1 MKLYHKAFLY
11 RHKWIQPYLQ
21 KVLGGIDAVTFLAAL
36 ALIGGVVYEHGFII
50 SEGAEADLGVLYR
63 TVWGVFLVQTT
74 MHIGLAYR
82 ETLKKYRTFTWVLNI
97 LLYLTLI
104 PVIFFEPESG
114 ALKYFW
120 LFLNNRIF
128 QLILLLLLSL
138 LRLSSGVIGLLGK
151 RTNPSLILA
160 GSFFLII
167 CIGTGLLML
176 PRCTV
181 DGISWVNALFVS
193 TSAVCVTGL
202 VPVDVATTF
211 TSLGQLVII
220 ILIQI
225 GGLGVMTLTC
235 FFAMFF
241 MGNTSVYNQL
251 AVRDM
256 ISSDSLSSLLST
268 VIYILFFTLVIEGAG
283 MLVLFLSIHGT
294 LGMTVQQEMVF
305 AAFHSISAFCNA
317 GFSTLSENLGNPLVM
332 QHHNLLY
339 ITISV
344 LIILGG
350 IGFPILVNFKHIAGY
365 HLKRLFYFI
374 RTGKRDRQRIRHLYN
389 LNTKIVLLTTLILLT
404 GGTIAILLFEWNGA
418 FAGMS
423 MPDKWVQAFFNA
435 TCPRTA
441 GFTSIGLTSFSLQSL
456 LLMLLLMFI
465 GGAAQSTAGGVKVNA
480 FAAAVLSLFA
490 VIRGKS
496 RVEVFRRQLSVDSIR
511 RSNATLVMYLMIL
524 FLGVFVLSV
533 LEPHASL
540 LALVFECTSA
550 LSTVGSSLGLT
561 PALGEAGK
569 LFVSLLMFIGRVG
582 VITIVLGFVPPQ
594 KHTKYKYPDD
604 NLIITKQES
613 CRINMIYI

>member
-294 LGMTVQQEMVF
+294 LGMTMQQEMVF

-344 LIILGG
+344 LIIWGG

-604 NLIITKQES
+604 NLII
-613 CRINMIYI
+613 N

>member
-1 MKLYHKAFLY
+1 M
-11 RHKWIQPYLQ
+11 
-21 KVLGGIDAVTFLAAL
+21 GGIDAVTFLAAL

-490 VIRGKS
+490 VIRGKN

-569 LFVSLLMFIGRVG
+569 LFVSLLMFIGRESLRSYWDSYLRRS
-582 VITIVLGFVPPQ
+582 IPNINTRM
-594 KHTKYKYPDD
+594 
-604 NLIITKQES
+604 II
-613 CRINMIYI
+613 

>member
-220 ILIQI
+220 ILIQL

-604 NLIITKQES
+604 NLII
-613 CRINMIYI
+613 N

>member
-1 MKLYHKAFLY
+1 MKLYHKAFLC

-490 VIRGKS
+490 VIRGKN

-604 NLIITKQES
+604 NLII
-613 CRINMIYI
+613 N

>member
-524 FLGVFVLSV
+524 FLGVFVLRV

-604 NLIITKQES
+604 NLII
-613 CRINMIYI
+613 N

>member
-389 LNTKIVLLTTLILLT
+389 LNTKIVVLTTLILLT

-604 NLIITKQES
+604 NLII
-613 CRINMIYI
+613 N

>member
-181 DGISWVNALFVS
+181 DGISWVNTLFVS

-441 GFTSIGLTSFSLQSL
+441 GFTNIGLTSFSLQSL

-604 NLIITKQES
+604 NLII
-613 CRINMIYI
+613 N

>member
-550 LSTVGSSLGLT
+550 LSTV
-561 PALGEAGK
+561 
-569 LFVSLLMFIGRVG
+569 LLMFIGRVG

-604 NLIITKQES
+604 NLII
-613 CRINMIYI
+613 N

>member
-251 AVRDM
+251 AIRDM

-604 NLIITKQES
+604 NLII
-613 CRINMIYI
+613 N

>member
-524 FLGVFVLSV
+524 FLGVFVLRV

-569 LFVSLLMFIGRVG
+569 LFVSLLMFIVR
-582 VITIVLGFVPPQ
+582 F
-594 KHTKYKYPDD
+594 
-604 NLIITKQES
+604 
-613 CRINMIYI
+613 

>member
-11 RHKWIQPYLQ
+11 RQKWIQPYLQ

-294 LGMTVQQEMVF
+294 LGMTVQQEMMF

-524 FLGVFVLSV
+524 FLGVFVLSA

-604 NLIITKQES
+604 NLII
-613 CRINMIYI
+613 N

>member
-1 MKLYHKAFLY
+1 MKLYHKAFLF

-332 QHHNLLY
+332 QHH
-339 ITISV
+339 
-344 LIILGG
+344 
-350 IGFPILVNFKHIAGY
+350 
-365 HLKRLFYFI
+365 FI

-441 GFTSIGLTSFSLQSL
+441 GFTSIGLTSFHY
-456 LLMLLLMFI
+456 
-465 GGAAQSTAGGVKVNA
+465 
-480 FAAAVLSLFA
+480 
-490 VIRGKS
+490 
-496 RVEVFRRQLSVDSIR
+496 RV
-511 RSNATLVMYLMIL
+511 
-524 FLGVFVLSV
+524 
-533 LEPHASL
+533 
-540 LALVFECTSA
+540 C
-550 LSTVGSSLGLT
+550 
-561 PALGEAGK
+561 
-569 LFVSLLMFIGRVG
+569 
-582 VITIVLGFVPPQ
+582 
-594 KHTKYKYPDD
+594 
-604 NLIITKQES
+604 
-613 CRINMIYI
+613 C

>member
-160 GSFFLII
+160 GSFFLVI

-604 NLIITKQES
+604 NLII
-613 CRINMIYI
+613 N

>member
-1 MKLYHKAFLY
+1 MKLYHKAFLF

-74 MHIGLAYR
+74 IHIGLAYR

-604 NLIITKQES
+604 NLII
-613 CRINMIYI
+613 N

>member
-1 MKLYHKAFLY
+1 MKLYHKAFLF

-283 MLVLFLSIHGT
+283 MLVLFLNIHGT

-490 VIRGKS
+490 VIRGKN

-604 NLIITKQES
+604 NLII
-613 CRINMIYI
+613 N

>member
-21 KVLGGIDAVTFLAAL
+21 KVLGGIDAVTFLADL

-294 LGMTVQQEMVF
+294 LGMTMQQEMVF

-350 IGFPILVNFKHIAGY
+350 IGFPILVNLKHIAGY

-604 NLIITKQES
+604 NLII
-613 CRINMIYI
+613 N

>member
-21 KVLGGIDAVTFLAAL
+21 KVWGGIDAVTFLAAL

-490 VIRGKS
+490 VIRGKN

-604 NLIITKQES
+604 NLII
-613 CRINMIYI
+613 N

>member
-283 MLVLFLSIHGT
+283 MLVLFLNIHGT

-604 NLIITKQES
+604 NLIIK
-613 CRINMIYI
+613 

>member
-1 MKLYHKAFLY
+1 MDTT
-11 RHKWIQPYLQ
+11 YLQ

-604 NLIITKQES
+604 NLII
-613 CRINMIYI
+613 N

>member
-1 MKLYHKAFLY
+1 MKLYHKAFLC

-97 LLYLTLI
+97 FLYLTLI

-490 VIRGKS
+490 VIRGKN

-604 NLIITKQES
+604 NLII
-613 CRINMIYI
+613 N

>member
-128 QLILLLLLSL
+128 QLSLLLLLSL

-604 NLIITKQES
+604 NLII
-613 CRINMIYI
+613 N

>member
-1 MKLYHKAFLY
+1 M
-11 RHKWIQPYLQ
+11 
-21 KVLGGIDAVTFLAAL
+21 
-36 ALIGGVVYEHGFII
+36 
-50 SEGAEADLGVLYR
+50 
-63 TVWGVFLVQTT
+63 
-74 MHIGLAYR
+74 
-82 ETLKKYRTFTWVLNI
+82 
-97 LLYLTLI
+97 
-104 PVIFFEPESG
+104 
-114 ALKYFW
+114 KYFW

-441 GFTSIGLTSFSLQSL
+441 GFTSIGLTSFHY
-456 LLMLLLMFI
+456 
-465 GGAAQSTAGGVKVNA
+465 
-480 FAAAVLSLFA
+480 
-490 VIRGKS
+490 
-496 RVEVFRRQLSVDSIR
+496 RV
-511 RSNATLVMYLMIL
+511 
-524 FLGVFVLSV
+524 
-533 LEPHASL
+533 
-540 LALVFECTSA
+540 C
-550 LSTVGSSLGLT
+550 
-561 PALGEAGK
+561 
-569 LFVSLLMFIGRVG
+569 
-582 VITIVLGFVPPQ
+582 
-594 KHTKYKYPDD
+594 
-604 NLIITKQES
+604 
-613 CRINMIYI
+613 C

>member
-404 GGTIAILLFEWNGA
+404 GVTIAILLFEWNGA

-604 NLIITKQES
+604 NLII
-613 CRINMIYI
+613 N

>member
-114 ALKYFW
+114 VLKYFW

-251 AVRDM
+251 AIRDM

-604 NLIITKQES
+604 NLII
-613 CRINMIYI
+613 N

>member
-181 DGISWVNALFVS
+181 DGISCVNALFVS

-490 VIRGKS
+490 VIRGKN

-604 NLIITKQES
+604 NLII
-613 CRINMIYI
+613 N

>member
-181 DGISWVNALFVS
+181 DGISWVNTLFVS

-604 NLIITKQES
+604 NLII
-613 CRINMIYI
+613 N

>member
-1 MKLYHKAFLY
+1 MKLNHKAFLY

-604 NLIITKQES
+604 NLII
-613 CRINMIYI
+613 N

>member
-21 KVLGGIDAVTFLAAL
+21 KVLGGIDVVTFLAAL

-294 LGMTVQQEMVF
+294 LGMTVQQEMMF

-480 FAAAVLSLFA
+480 FAAAVLSLLA

-524 FLGVFVLSV
+524 FLGVFVLSS

-604 NLIITKQES
+604 NLII
-613 CRINMIYI
+613 N

>member
-374 RTGKRDRQRIRHLYN
+374 RTGKRYRQRIRHLYN

-604 NLIITKQES
+604 NLII
-613 CRINMIYI
+613 N

>member
-582 VITIVLGFVPPQ
+582 VITMVLGFVPPQ

-604 NLIITKQES
+604 NLII
-613 CRINMIYI
+613 N

>member
-256 ISSDSLSSLLST
+256 ISSDSLSSLLTT

-604 NLIITKQES
+604 NLII
-613 CRINMIYI
+613 N

>member
-241 MGNTSVYNQL
+241 MGNPSVYNQL

-604 NLIITKQES
+604 NLII
-613 CRINMIYI
+613 N

>member
-374 RTGKRDRQRIRHLYN
+374 RKRKRDRQRIRHLYN

-604 NLIITKQES
+604 NLII
-613 CRINMIYI
+613 N

>member
-294 LGMTVQQEMVF
+294 LGMTMQQEMVF

-594 KHTKYKYPDD
+594 KHTKYKYPED
-604 NLIITKQES
+604 NLII
-613 CRINMIYI
+613 N

>member
-202 VPVDVATTF
+202 VPVDGATTF

-604 NLIITKQES
+604 NLII
-613 CRINMIYI
+613 N

>member
-21 KVLGGIDAVTFLAAL
+21 KVVGGIDAVTFLAAL

-604 NLIITKQES
+604 NLII
-613 CRINMIYI
+613 N

>member
-1 MKLYHKAFLY
+1 MKLYHKAFLF

-294 LGMTVQQEMVF
+294 LGMTMQQEMVF

-490 VIRGKS
+490 VIRGKN

-569 LFVSLLMFIGRVG
+569 LFVSLLMFIGWVG

-604 NLIITKQES
+604 NLII
-613 CRINMIYI
+613 N

>member
-283 MLVLFLSIHGT
+283 RLVLFLSIHGT

-305 AAFHSISAFCNA
+305 AAYHSISAFCNA

-465 GGAAQSTAGGVKVNA
+465 AGAAQSTAGGVKVNA

-604 NLIITKQES
+604 NLII
-613 CRINMIYI
+613 N